1 MWNVVES
8 AVGVVSSRFVCV
20 WWPQRHLNVANFR
33 ALRTYP
39 STCLPV
45 RRLGIREKSVGT
57 RWGRVEFMA
66 STRKSPVVTVQA
78 DLRRRVAEVTDVL
91 DAGLDRIRRLA
102 RRCSD
107 AVTSVSSV
115 VASPDARAKIA
126 LDRWFGD
133 GTNPSTHPAQPT
145 TTTTTTTT
153 QQSAMQR
160 TQLPARRRRFPNPK
174 RKGDGDGDGDGDKK
188 GNATGR
194 TTTTKEDLGTA
205 TWVFLHT
212 LAAQYPD
219 RPSPRQKRDA
229 KNLIDIMTRLYPC
242 GECAEH
248 FQEIVRASPP
258 DVGSGDGLARWMC
271 EAHNAV
277 NRSLG
282 KPVFNCG
289 FVRGRWRGLEDDGC
303 DGGGPGRPG
312 GRGCK
317 LRSY

>member
-1 MWNVVES
+1 
-8 AVGVVSSRFVCV
+8 
-20 WWPQRHLNVANFR
+20 
-33 ALRTYP
+33 
-39 STCLPV
+39 
-45 RRLGIREKSVGT
+45 
-57 RWGRVEFMA
+57 MA

-126 LDRWFGD
+126 LDRWFDD
-133 GTNPSTHPAQPT
+133 GTNPSTHPAQP
-145 TTTTTTTT
+145 TTTTT

-174 RKGDGDGDGDGDKK
+174 RKGDGDGDKK

-194 TTTTKEDLGTA
+194 AMTTTTTTTTKEDLGTA